1 MSEYNKLAKKKNNI
15 NTTEIIDFF
24 QLKKLIITQTLMK
37 LKKTLLIMI
46 MINILLLKNL
56 IINIR

>member
-37 LKKTLLIMI
+37 LKK
-46 MINILLLKNL
+46 NITDHDHDKYITTQKFN
-56 IINIR
+56 N